1 MRQPADSRPA
11 LSGLGGAAPAPR
23 TPGRMGVYLAVTFGF
38 SWACQLAACGFA
50 WAGQTLGFTAMSA
63 LCMWGPGLGV
73 LAACGGLRGAKTG
86 IRGWRPRFAGRWG
99 GWLAAW
105 LAPAALTVL
114 GGAVYYVAVPAAF
127 DPTATSYL
135 AASLGENAD
144 AVLGLLSSGW
154 PLVAIQL
161 TQALLLCVVN
171 VPVALGEEIGWRGWL
186 YPRLKARL
194 GEAGGRIAGGLVWGV
209 WHWPLIAFAG
219 YEYGY
224 TVFDAPTLAAAGM
237 LLFCVITVA
246 LGVCL
251 DAVYLR
257 TGSIWAPALA
267 HGAFNAVASLPLLA
281 CRMDYPVQLLLGPLP
296 IGLIG
301 GAPLLILALVLLLR
315 SWRRDTARLG

>member
-1 MRQPADSRPA
+1 MTTGSDFRPA
-11 LSGLGGAAPAPR
+11 LAGLGGAAPAPR

-38 SWACQLAACGFA
+38 SWACQLAASA
-50 WAGQTLGFTAMSA
+50 LLLAGQPVWFTPLNAVG
-63 LCMWGPGLGV
+63 MWGPGLGV

-86 IRGWRPRFAGRWG
+86 IRGWRPRFKGRWG

-105 LAPAALTVL
+105 LGPAALTVL
-114 GGAVYYVAVPAAF
+114 GGAVYYLAVPAAF

-135 AASLGENAD
+135 VAALGENA
-144 AVLGLLSSGW
+144 AAGLVFSSGW
-154 PLVAIQL
+154 ALAALQLV
-161 TQALLLCVVN
+161 QAVLLCFVN
-171 VPVALGEEIGWRGWL
+171 IPFALGEEIGWRGWL

-209 WHWPLIAFAG
+209 WHWPLIALTG

-224 TVFDAPTLAAAGM
+224 HIFGMPALALAGM

-246 LGVCL
+246 LGTCL

-267 HGAFNAVASLPLLA
+267 HGAFNGVASLPLLA
-281 CRMDYPVQLLLGPLP
+281 YRMDYPQQLLLGPLP

-301 GAPLLILALVLLLR
+301 GAPLLVLALVLLLR
-315 SWRRDTARLG
+315 SWRRDAARLG